1 MSCSDIRLSLLQQTH
16 WTMMEKHAQL
26 LTVDRQMLLE
36 FSKQLFTSVSVEG
49 LVQGNITVEVC

>member
-1 MSCSDIRLSLLQQTH
+1 
-16 WTMMEKHAQL
+16 MEKHAQL